1 MFYMMYY
8 PDFNHFSLFDDLF
21 TQPKGLLKT
30 DICEKDGMYLL
41 NMEMPGYQKK
51 DIQIELK
58 DGTLKVT
65 ASRNNATQEK
75 DDNGR
80 IVRKE
85 RYSGSCSR
93 SFYVGEGYKQEDI
106 KASFDN
112 GELKITLPTQVEKIE
127 ETKKYITIE

>member
-1 MFYMMYY
+1 MYY

>member
-1 MFYMMYY
+1 MMYY

-30 DICEKDGMYLL
+30 DICEKNGMYELS
-41 NMEMPGYQKK
+41 MEMPGYQKK

-58 DGTLKVT
+58 DGTLKIT
-65 ASRNNATQEK
+65 ASRNNETQEK

-112 GELKITLPTQVEKIE
+112 GELMITLPTSVEKIE
-127 ETKKYITIE
+127 EPKKYITIE

>member
-1 MFYMMYY
+1 MMYY

-30 DICEKDGMYLL
+30 DICEKNGMYELS
-41 NMEMPGYQKK
+41 MEMPGYQKK

-93 SFYVGEGYKQEDI
+93 SFYVGEGYKQDDI

-112 GELKITLPTQVEKIE
+112 GELTITLPTSVEKIE
-127 ETKKYITIE
+127 EPKKYITIE

>member
-1 MFYMMYY
+1 MYY

-30 DICEKDGMYLL
+30 DICEKNGMYELS
-41 NMEMPGYQKK
+41 MEMPGYQKK

-58 DGTLKVT
+58 DGTLKIT
-65 ASRNNATQEK
+65 ASRNNETQEK

-112 GELKITLPTQVEKIE
+112 GELMITLPTSVEKIE
-127 ETKKYITIE
+127 EPKKYITIE

>member
-1 MFYMMYY
+1 MYY

-30 DICEKDGMYLL
+30 DICEKNGMYELS
-41 NMEMPGYQKK
+41 MEMPGYQKK

-93 SFYVGEGYKQEDI
+93 SFYVGEGYKQDDI

-112 GELKITLPTQVEKIE
+112 GELTITLPTSVEKIE
-127 ETKKYITIE
+127 EPKKYITIE